1 MEDNNWADLRNRENR
16 IAKGFPEPVNWCHGA
31 PGIGISR
38 IFYSEIMGKETYM
51 QDINNA
57 IIKPLESGFGGSDC
71 LCHGSM
77 GNMEL
82 LLLAYQKFGD
92 EQIYKKISSILSDLI
107 EGVREGKWLCRIP
120 QKTDVVGFMTGLSGI
135 GYELLRCLNPE
146 KIPCVFAFEF
156 PNNNKLQDRSRV
168 E

>member
-1 MEDNNWADLRNRENR
+1 MTT
-16 IAKGFPEPVNWCHGA
+16 EPLYCG
-31 PGIGISR
+31 
-38 IFYSEIMGKETYM
+38 
-51 QDINNA
+51 
-57 IIKPLESGFGGSDC
+57 
-71 LCHGSM
+71 
-77 GNMEL
+77 
-82 LLLAYQKFGD
+82 
-92 EQIYKKISSILSDLI
+92 
-107 EGVREGKWLCRIP
+107 IP